1 MNKYANLAD
10 LKNALTLTVK
20 ANVKTCEPATN
31 LINLKNNKFDVK
43 VIKPLF
49 VANSEV
55 NGMQL
60 NKATTLTQP
69 VSFSF
74 TDFNGYTPKTF
85 NEYSGGKVFFFN
97 FYGLESVKQVGTIQT
112 DYSGAKTAIDE
123 KDIKVV
129 YKAPTAVELLALK
142 LNKDKVT
149 KMGTVTLTQ
158 VNQSRANGFNVWVP
172 VEIKYNWGTLKTEI
186 KIAVKAADA
195 SAAKKH

>member
-1 MNKYANLAD
+1 MK
-10 LKNALTLTVK
+10 
-20 ANVKTCEPATN
+20 
-31 LINLKNNKFDVK
+31 
-43 VIKPLF
+43 
-49 VANSEV
+49 
-55 NGMQL
+55 
-60 NKATTLTQP
+60 
-69 VSFSF
+69 
-74 TDFNGYTPKTF
+74 
-85 NEYSGGKVFFFN
+85 
-97 FYGLESVKQVGTIQT
+97 SVKQVGTIQT

-129 YKAPTAVELLALK
+129 YKAPTDTELRYYLK
-142 LNKDKVT
+142 YNKDNVT